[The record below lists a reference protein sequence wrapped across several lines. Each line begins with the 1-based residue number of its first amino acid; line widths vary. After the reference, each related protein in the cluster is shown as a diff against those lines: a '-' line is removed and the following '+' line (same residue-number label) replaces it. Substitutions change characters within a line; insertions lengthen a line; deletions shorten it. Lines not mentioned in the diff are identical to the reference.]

1 MAEGRTCAT
10 TEQGERV
17 ARDHSAIFLETS
29 SKNGQ
34 NVLEALVKLS
44 RYDDFISIVLHG
56 VGNNS
61 LKHKFP

>member
-29 SKNGQ
+29 SKNGE
-34 NVLEALVKLS
+34 NVLQAIVQLS
-44 RYDDFISIVLHG
+44 RYDYV
-56 VGNNS
+56 
-61 LKHKFP
+61 

>member
-34 NVLEALVKLS
+34 NVLEAIVKLS
-44 RYDDFISIVLHG
+44 RYDDVIGILLLVSGKNTVNTR
-56 VGNNS
+56 V
-61 LKHKFP
+61 